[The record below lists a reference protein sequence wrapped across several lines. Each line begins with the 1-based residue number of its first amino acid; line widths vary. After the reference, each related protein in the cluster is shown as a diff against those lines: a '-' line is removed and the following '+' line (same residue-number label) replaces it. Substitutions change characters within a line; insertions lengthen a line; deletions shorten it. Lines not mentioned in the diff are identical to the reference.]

1 MENDEIY
8 VLMMEALDGELS
20 EASRL
25 ELEMHLHAQ
34 PDLWREWRA
43 LQAVDTLFKT
53 TPALSPAADFT
64 QRTLARLPH
73 SRQRLWFLGL
83 VYVCL
88 LLAGLVP
95 AGIMVWLVVQVG
107 PILFRPELIRS
118 LLEAGSNL
126 LHLVQ
131 IVLNA
136 LINSLGS
143 LIGQQPAI
151 LGWLLVMAG
160 MVFIWNGVY
169 RQMVTPQPAGLLMER

>member
-1 MENDEIY
+1 METDEIY
-8 VLMMEALDGELS
+8 ALMMEALDGELS
-20 EASRL
+20 EAGRL
-25 ELEMHLHAQ
+25 ELEMGLQAH
-34 PDLWREWRA
+34 PTLWREWRA

-53 TPALSPAADFT
+53 TPALSPAAGFT

-83 VYVCL
+83 VYVLL

-95 AGIMVWLVVQVG
+95 AGIMVWVIVRVG
-107 PILFRPELIRS
+107 PVLARPELIRS

-126 LHLVQ
+126 LRLVE
-131 IVLNA
+131 IVLSA
-136 LINSLGS
+136 LVNSLGN
-143 LIGQQPAI
+143 LVGQQPAI

-169 RQMVTPQPAGLLMER
+169 RQMLTPQPARLLIKR

>member
-8 VLMMEALDGELS
+8 TLMMAALDGELN
-20 EASRL
+20 EADRL
-25 ELEMHLHAQ
+25 ELEIRLHAH

-43 LQAVDTLFKT
+43 LQAMDTLFKT
-53 TPALSPAADFT
+53 TPALSPAVGFT

-83 VYVCL
+83 LYLFL
-88 LLAGLVP
+88 LLGGLLP
-95 AGIMVWLVVQVG
+95 AGITIWGIVQLG
-107 PILFRPELIRS
+107 PILARPELIRS
-118 LLEAGSNL
+118 LLEAGRNL

-131 IVLNA
+131 LVLNA
-136 LINSLGS
+136 LVNSLGN

-160 MVFIWNGVY
+160 IVFIWNGVY
-169 RQMVTPQPAGLLMER
+169 RQMLTPQPARLQMER